1 MASSLH
7 DLMQAVGVLNHPDW
21 FSEITLPNWPMPH
34 QMDMIKIYPRNV
46 RFGDFSEPGCVSA
59 DTEYLT
65 PTGWK
70 RIDQYDGGMVAQF
83 HPDDKS
89 MSFVQPSDYI
99 VSPCEEM
106 FVVKP
111 SRGLNM
117 KLSADHRV
125 LHYTPGGSHYRVD
138 RMDKVAAV
146 HEQQVNGFRG
156 LFCTTAKFS
165 GATRTGLTEAQ
176 LRVQVMT
183 LADGSF
189 TAGAGTR
196 CNVRVLK
203 ARKKARCRALLES
216 SGIPFKEYAA
226 PQGYTVFNY
235 YSPLRCK
242 TYPSSWWG
250 CSEEERAVILDEA
263 RYWDGNEPKKST
275 RAFRFTSAHKTD
287 VDFIQFCAVTL
298 GVNCTTKHRRTRI
311 LGGNEFDEHTALVS
325 SKGLLSG
332 IASST
337 TKTLISVE
345 PTEDGKMYC
354 FTVPSSF
361 LVLRRKGKVFTTGNC
376 GKTFPAQVHAIFMA
390 AIGNRVVFVTLP
402 ALIPQFMKE
411 FEEFF
416 PGIGRRLKIEDLDC
430 SAAHKKKRETRW
442 EVEGWPDI
450 LVMSYDI
457 YRLYNDK
464 HPVKNIGNNLWRL
477 RNVNAIGTKEEFSTA
492 YFNADGDP
500 KFPRAQAYTTD
511 GRVINMKR
519 GTAKNTKQMMLRER
533 DYNVMFFDEGDALC
547 GLESILSESVAEM
560 SMRLKDDVAIYIMT
574 GTPIPT
580 KLHNAYGIIR
590 LINPDAYLNK
600 AAFIRQHCEMK
611 EFNIPLPGGKSKKIK
626 EIAGY
631 FDTEKLYESLWKN
644 AHRVQKRDV
653 LDLPEPLIS
662 EVPVR
667 LSGAHNKLYRQI
679 VNDRFAVLGDQVLAP
694 DNVSALRHLALQVI
708 SCPGQ
713 FDPAMSDNSE
723 LAKATYQLVQT
734 LKPEPSRKLIIFA
747 FYRRAIEELAKQ
759 YAHYKCA
766 VVYGGT
772 ADRAAEIEKF
782 QNDDECEVIIIQWV
796 SGGAGLNLQV
806 AGYIIF
812 YECPTSPKAAKQ
824 AIARADRKG
833 QKNMVNVFFMRVLK
847 TLSDKNFKSLLTNE
861 ESNNR
866 AIKDK
871 HDLLFELLG

>member
-1 MASSLH
+1 MAASLN
-7 DLMQAVGVLNHPDW
+7 DLMQAVGVVNHPDW
-21 FSEITLPNWPMPH
+21 FSDIQLPNWPMPH
-34 QMDMIKIYPRNV
+34 QMDMIKKYPRNS
-46 RFGDFSEPGCVSA
+46 RYGDFSEPGA
-59 DTEYLT
+59 
-65 PTGWK
+65 
-70 RIDQYDGGMVAQF
+70 
-83 HPDDKS
+83 
-89 MSFVQPSDYI
+89 
-99 VSPCEEM
+99 
-106 FVVKP
+106 
-111 SRGLNM
+111 
-117 KLSADHRV
+117 
-125 LHYTPGGSHYRVD
+125 
-138 RMDKVAAV
+138 
-146 HEQQVNGFRG
+146 
-156 LFCTTAKFS
+156 
-165 GATRTGLTEAQ
+165 
-176 LRVQVMT
+176 
-183 LADGSF
+183 
-189 TAGAGTR
+189 
-196 CNVRVLK
+196 
-203 ARKKARCRALLES
+203 
-216 SGIPFKEYAA
+216 
-226 PQGYTVFNY
+226 
-235 YSPLRCK
+235 
-242 TYPSSWWG
+242 
-250 CSEEERAVILDEA
+250 
-263 RYWDGNEPKKST
+263 
-275 RAFRFTSAHKTD
+275 
-287 VDFIQFCAVTL
+287 
-298 GVNCTTKHRRTRI
+298 
-311 LGGNEFDEHTALVS
+311 
-325 SKGLLSG
+325 
-332 IASST
+332 
-337 TKTLISVE
+337 
-345 PTEDGKMYC
+345 
-354 FTVPSSF
+354 
-361 LVLRRKGKVFTTGNC
+361 

-477 RNVNAIGTKEEFSTA
+477 RNVNAIGTKEEFCTP
-492 YFNADGDP
+492 YFKEDGDP
-500 KFPRAQAYTTD
+500 RFPQAQAYTTD
-511 GRVINMKR
+511 GRLINMKR

-533 DYNVMFFDEGDALC
+533 EYNVMFFDEGDALC

-590 LINPDAYLNK
+590 LINPEAYLNK

-631 FDTEKLYESLWKN
+631 FDTEKLYQSLWKN

-662 EVPVR
+662 EIPVR
-667 LSGAHNKLYRQI
+667 LSGAHLKLYRQI

-694 DNVSALRHLALQVI
+694 DNVSALRHLALQII

-713 FDPAMSDNSE
+713 FDPEMSDNSE

-734 LKPEPSRKLIIFA
+734 LKPEPTRKLIIFA

-759 YAHYKCA
+759 YSHYKCA

-782 QNDDECEVIIIQWV
+782 QKDDECEVIIIQWV
-796 SGGAGLNLQV
+796 SGGAGLNLQI

-833 QKNMVNVFFMRVLK
+833 QLNMVNVFFMRVLK